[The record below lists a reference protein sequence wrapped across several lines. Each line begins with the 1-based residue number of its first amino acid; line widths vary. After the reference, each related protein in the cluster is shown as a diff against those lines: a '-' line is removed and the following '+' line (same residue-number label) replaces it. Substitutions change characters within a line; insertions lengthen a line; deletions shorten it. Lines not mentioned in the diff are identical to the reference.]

1 MTGRYPAAHQVYR
14 NGNAYFPKEEILVTK
29 LLADSGY
36 DCGLIGKLHLSTA
49 SKFEKRPKDGYRFFL
64 GAKIHSG
71 KECQTQ
77 MLTGNG

>member
-1 MTGRYPAAHQVYR
+1 MTGRHPAAHQVYR
-14 NGNAYFPKEEILVTK
+14 NGNAYFPKEEILATK

-36 DCGLIGKLHLSTA
+36 DCGLIGKLHSTA
-49 SKFEKRPKDGYRFFL
+49 SKFENVLKMAIDFFL